1 MTTYRMD
8 NATPGVF
15 LQRELEHI
23 LPRVFEK
30 KYADIVYS
38 KVLPVSNEVSEGA
51 ETYKYEIYDAV
62 GEFDL
67 IADYGDDLPTSDVKR
82 GEITNTIRGFGG
94 SFKYTTDEI
103 RKAQMAQVSLEQ
115 RRADAVRES
124 YERRCNLVGLF
135 GYAGTGLKG
144 FFNHPVV
151 DKVVVTGNASDGW
164 FDAASITPDQM
175 LAILNEGIT
184 YQINSSN
191 QVERPDTMLLP
202 FSVYR
207 KISVTP
213 RSSVSDTTV
222 LEYFLRTNPYITQV
236 EPINEL
242 DPANSGGALSAPRIV
257 IYKRDP
263 GKLQFHIP
271 MPLKFHPPQP
281 INLAFKVPA
290 EAKIAGTAIYYPKS
304 ITYVDK
310 G

>member
-1 MTTYRMD
+1 MTYRMD

-15 LQRELEHI
+15 LQRQLEHI

-30 KYADIVYS
+30 QYAEIPYS
-38 KVLPVSNEVSEGA
+38 RVLPVSNEVPEGA

-103 RKAQMAQVSLEQ
+103 RKAQFANVSLEQ
-115 RRADAVRES
+115 RRADAVREA
-124 YERRCNLVGLF
+124 YERRANRTALF
-135 GYAGTGLKG
+135 GYTGTGIKG

-151 DKVVVTGNASDGW
+151 DKIVVTGNANDGW
-164 FDAASITPDQM
+164 FDSSAATPDTM

-184 YQINSSN
+184 YQVNASKMI
-191 QVERPDTMLLP
+191 EKPDTMLLP
-202 FSVYR
+202 YSVYR
-207 KISVTP
+207 KISITP
-213 RSSVSDTTV
+213 RSTTSDTTV
-222 LEYFLRTNPYITQV
+222 LEYFLRTNPYITQI

-263 GKLQFHIP
+263 GKLQFHVP

-281 INLAFKVPA
+281 KNLAFSVPA
-290 EAKIAGTAIYYPKS
+290 EARFAGVALYYPKS
-304 ITYVDK
+304 VTYVDK

>member
-1 MTTYRMD
+1 MTYRMD

-15 LQRELEHI
+15 LQRQLEHL

-30 KYADIVYS
+30 QYAEIPYS
-38 KVLPVSNEVSEGA
+38 RILPVSNEVPEGA

-67 IADYGDDLPTSDVKR
+67 IADYGDDLPTSDLKR

-103 RKAQMAQVSLEQ
+103 RKAQFANVSLEQ
-115 RRADAVRES
+115 RRADAVREA
-124 YERRCNLVGLF
+124 YERRANRTALF
-135 GYAGTGLKG
+135 GYTGTGIKG

-151 DKVVVTGNASDGW
+151 DKIVVTGSANDGW
-164 FDAASITPDQM
+164 FDSSAATPDSM

-184 YQINSSN
+184 YQVNASKMI
-191 QVERPDTMLLP
+191 EKPDTMLLP
-202 FSVYR
+202 YSVYR
-207 KISVTP
+207 KISITP
-213 RSSVSDTTV
+213 RSTTSDTTV
-222 LEYFLRTNPYITQV
+222 LEYFLRTNPYITQI

-242 DPANSGGALSAPRIV
+242 DPANSGNALTVPRIV

-263 GKLQFHIP
+263 GKLQFHVP

-281 INLAFKVPA
+281 KNLAFSVPA
-290 EAKIAGTAIYYPKS
+290 EARFAGVALYYPKS
-304 ITYVDK
+304 VTYVDK

>member
-1 MTTYRMD
+1 MTIRMD
-8 NATPGVF
+8 NASPGVF

-23 LPRVFEK
+23 LPKVYEK
-30 KYADIVYS
+30 IYAEIPYTRII
-38 KVLPVSNEVSEGA
+38 PVSNEVPEGA

-67 IADYGDDLPTSDVKR
+67 ISDFGDDLPTSDVRR
-82 GEITNTIRGFGG
+82 GEIVNTIRNFAG
-94 SFKYTTDEI
+94 SFKYTTEEI
-103 RKAQMAQVSLEQ
+103 RKAQFAKVSLEQ

-124 YERRCNLVGLF
+124 YERRANKVALF
-135 GYAGTGLKG
+135 GYPGTGLKG

-151 DKVVVTGNASDGW
+151 DKIVVTGSANDGW
-164 FDAASITPDQM
+164 FDGSAVTPDNM

-184 YQINSSN
+184 YQVNASKM
-191 QVERPDTMLLP
+191 VERPDTMLLP
-202 FSVYR
+202 YSVYR
-207 KISVTP
+207 KISTTA
-213 RSSVSDTTV
+213 RSTTSDTTV

-242 DPANSGGALSAPRIV
+242 DPANSGGALTVPRMV
-257 IYKRDP
+257 IYKRDA
-263 GKLQFHIP
+263 GKLQFHVP

-281 INLAFKVPA
+281 RNLAWSVPA
-290 EAKIAGTAIYYPKS
+290 EAKLAGVALYYPKS

>member
-1 MTTYRMD
+1 MTYRMD

-15 LQRELEHI
+15 LQRQLEHI

-30 KYADIVYS
+30 QYAEIPYS
-38 KVLPVSNEVSEGA
+38 RVLPVSNEVPEGA

-103 RKAQMAQVSLEQ
+103 RKAQFANVSLEQ

-124 YERRCNLVGLF
+124 YERRANRTALF
-135 GYAGTGLKG
+135 GYTGTGIKG

-151 DKVVVTGNASDGW
+151 DKIVVTGSANDGW
-164 FDAASITPDQM
+164 FDSSAATPDTM

-184 YQINSSN
+184 YQVNASKMI
-191 QVERPDTMLLP
+191 EKPDTMLLP
-202 FSVYR
+202 YSVYR
-207 KISVTP
+207 KISITP
-213 RSSVSDTTV
+213 RSTTSDTTV
-222 LEYFLRTNPYITQV
+222 LEYFLRTNPYITQI

-242 DPANSGGALSAPRIV
+242 DPANSGNALTAPRIV
-257 IYKRDP
+257 IYRRDP
-263 GKLQFHIP
+263 GKLQFHVP

-281 INLAFKVPA
+281 KNLAFSVPA
-290 EAKIAGTAIYYPKS
+290 EARFAGVALYYPKS
-304 ITYVDK
+304 VTYVDK

>member
-1 MTTYRMD
+1 MTYRMD

-15 LQRELEHI
+15 LQRQLEHI

-30 KYADIVYS
+30 QYAEIPYS
-38 KVLPVSNEVSEGA
+38 RVLPVSNEVPEGA

-67 IADYGDDLPTSDVKR
+67 IADYGDDLPTSDVQR

-103 RKAQMAQVSLEQ
+103 RKAQFANVSLEQ

-124 YERRCNLVGLF
+124 YERRANRTALF
-135 GYAGTGLKG
+135 GYTGTGIKG

-151 DKVVVTGNASDGW
+151 DKIVVTGSANDGW
-164 FDAASITPDQM
+164 FDSSAATPDTM

-184 YQINSSN
+184 YQVNASKMI
-191 QVERPDTMLLP
+191 EKPDTMLLP
-202 FSVYR
+202 YSVYR
-207 KISVTP
+207 KISITP
-213 RSSVSDTTV
+213 RSTTSDTTV
-222 LEYFLRTNPYITQV
+222 LEYFLRTNPYITQI

-242 DPANSGGALSAPRIV
+242 DPANSGNALTAPRIV
-257 IYKRDP
+257 IYRRDP
-263 GKLQFHIP
+263 GKLQFHVP

-281 INLAFKVPA
+281 KNLAFSVPA
-290 EAKIAGTAIYYPKS
+290 EARFAGVALYYPKS
-304 ITYVDK
+304 VTYVDK

>member
-1 MTTYRMD
+1 MTYRMD

-15 LQRELEHI
+15 LQRQLEHI

-30 KYADIVYS
+30 QYAEIPYS
-38 KVLPVSNEVSEGA
+38 RVLPVSNEVPEGA
-51 ETYKYEIYDAV
+51 ETYKYDIYDAV

-103 RKAQMAQVSLEQ
+103 RKAQFANVSLEQ
-115 RRADAVRES
+115 RRADAVREA
-124 YERRCNLVGLF
+124 YERRANRTALF
-135 GYAGTGLKG
+135 GYTGTGIKG

-151 DKVVVTGNASDGW
+151 DKIVVTGNANDGW
-164 FDAASITPDQM
+164 FDSSAATPDTM

-184 YQINSSN
+184 YQVNASKMI
-191 QVERPDTMLLP
+191 EKPDTMLLP
-202 FSVYR
+202 YSVYR
-207 KISVTP
+207 KISITP
-213 RSSVSDTTV
+213 RSTTSDTTV
-222 LEYFLRTNPYITQV
+222 LEYFLRTNPYITQI

-263 GKLQFHIP
+263 GKLQFHVP

-281 INLAFKVPA
+281 KNLAFSVPA
-290 EAKIAGTAIYYPKS
+290 EARFAGVALYYPKS
-304 ITYVDK
+304 VTYVDK

>member
-1 MTTYRMD
+1 MTYRMD

-15 LQRELEHI
+15 LQRQLEHI

-30 KYADIVYS
+30 QYAEIPYS
-38 KVLPVSNEVSEGA
+38 RILPVSNEVPEGA

-67 IADYGDDLPTSDVKR
+67 ISDYGDDLPTSDVKR

-103 RKAQMAQVSLEQ
+103 RKAQFANVSLEQ
-115 RRADAVRES
+115 RRADAVREA
-124 YERRCNLVGLF
+124 YERRANRTALF
-135 GYAGTGLKG
+135 GYTGTGIKG

-151 DKVVVTGNASDGW
+151 DKIVVTGNANDGW
-164 FDAASITPDQM
+164 FDSSSATPDTM

-184 YQINSSN
+184 YQVNASKMI
-191 QVERPDTMLLP
+191 EKPDTMLLP
-202 FSVYR
+202 YSVYR
-207 KISVTP
+207 KISITP
-213 RSSVSDTTV
+213 RSTTSDTTV
-222 LEYFLRTNPYITQV
+222 LEYFLRTNPYITQI

-242 DPANSGGALSAPRIV
+242 DPANSGGALTAARIV

-281 INLAFKVPA
+281 KNLAFSVPA
-290 EAKIAGTAIYYPKS
+290 EARFAGVALYYPKS
-304 ITYVDK
+304 VTYVDK